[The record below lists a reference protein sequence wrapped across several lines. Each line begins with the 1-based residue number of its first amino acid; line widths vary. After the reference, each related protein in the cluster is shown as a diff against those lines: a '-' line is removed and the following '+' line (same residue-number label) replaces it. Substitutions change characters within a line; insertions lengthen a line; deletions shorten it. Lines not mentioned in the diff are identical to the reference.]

1 MTQQKPIRV
10 RFAPSPTGFLHIGNA
25 RTALFNWLFA
35 RKNGGVFVL
44 RIEDTDLARS
54 TDEYADGVLSDLAW
68 LKLEWDEGPDIG
80 GNYGPYKQSL
90 RQKIYEKH
98 LAEFH
103 AKGLAYPCFCQSD
116 ELEERRQ
123 AAMKAGTAPR
133 YDNRCRH
140 LTKEEVAQ
148 KTAQGVKPSWRFK
161 VPEKTIIVDDI
172 IRGKVE
178 FDTRLLGDFVIMK
191 SDGQPTFHFAV
202 SVDDALMEITHVVR
216 GEDHLSNTPRHIL
229 LFEALN
235 FTPPKFAHLP
245 MILGPDG
252 ERLSKRHGAA
262 SVSEFRKM
270 GYMPEALINY
280 LALLGWSP
288 EGQKELLPVD
298 ELAGQF
304 SLEKVNKSASTFDYA
319 KLNWVSENYI
329 RNEDLGRVTSLALP
343 YLKDAGLIE
352 GELNEEQIE
361 GIRNV
366 VKIVRPYL
374 ACMSDVVRHA
384 RALLCDTPDLNPAD
398 LQELAG
404 KEDLLKLFVAEME
417 KIDDVKTVDWKGFFA
432 ELSKKSG
439 LKGKSLFK
447 PIRIAVT
454 GAEHGPEMLDVIP
467 VLGKQRCIRRV
478 LGILETK
485 K

>member
-1 MTQQKPIRV
+1 MSSKSTVRV
-10 RFAPSPTGFLHIGNA
+10 RFAPSPTGYLHIGNA

-54 TDEYADGVLSDLAW
+54 TDAYAEGVLSDLAW
-68 LKLEWDEGPDIG
+68 LKLAWDEGPDIG

-98 LAEFH
+98 LDGFRE
-103 AKGLAYPCFCQSD
+103 KGLAYPCFCRPE

-123 AAMKAGTAPR
+123 SAMRSGAAPR
-133 YDNRCRH
+133 YDNRCRG
-140 LTKEEVAQ
+140 LTAGQIAE
-148 KTAQGVKPSWRFK
+148 KTARGIKPSWRFK
-161 VPEKTIIVDDI
+161 VPEKIIIVDDI

-229 LFEALN
+229 LFEALGYA
-235 FTPPKFAHLP
+235 PPKFAHLP
-245 MILGPDG
+245 MILGADG

-270 GYMPEALINY
+270 GYLPEALDNY

-288 EGQKELLPVD
+288 GDKKELLSAD
-298 ELAGQF
+298 ELVGQF
-304 SLEKVNKSASTFDYA
+304 ALEDVNKSASIFDYA
-319 KLNWVSENYI
+319 KLNWVSANYI
-329 RNEDLGRVTSLALP
+329 RNEDLGRLTSLALP
-343 YLKDAGLIE
+343 YLKDAGLIA
-352 GELNEEQIE
+352 GELNEEDIE
-361 GIRNV
+361 RVRSV

-374 ACMSDVVRHA
+374 NCISDVAGHA
-384 RALLCDTPDLNPAD
+384 RALLCDTAD
-398 LQELAG
+398 ITPEDMQELQG
-404 KEDLLKLFVAEME
+404 KGELLRLFIAEMAKVE
-417 KIDDVKTVDWKGFFA
+417 DVISVDWKAFFA

-439 LKGKSLFK
+439 LKGKALFK
-447 PIRIAVT
+447 PIRLAVT
-454 GAEHGPEMLDVIP
+454 GAAHGPEMLDVIP
-467 VLGKQRCIRRV
+467 VLGKQRCVNRITA
-478 LGILETK
+478 ILEKLT
-485 K
+485 